1 MMTELFLRD
10 SVRVTKGKVKVFKFG
25 KMGQNMKEHGKIMWL
40 MEKENSG
47 SLMVISMMVSGRMI
61 NLTGMVFTCSK
72 MVISMKEILVII
84 NMKDMAK

>member
-1 MMTELFLRD
+1 
-10 SVRVTKGKVKVFKFG
+10 
-25 KMGQNMKEHGKIMWL
+25 